1 MVSIKKVTIMFFCKC
16 LIISFLSVP
25 FIAVAKDVTVVPS
38 ITLRGEY
45 DDNVYFT
52 RTDEISDY
60 LAIISPALT
69 LDYASELLNL
79 EANGIVDVL
88 RYVDETDINTE
99 NQRYTINGGYRLM
112 ERWALSGNFSYIK
125 DTTLDSELEET
136 GIVYMR
142 EDRERFNA
150 GAGLSYQVSELSDM
164 GVNYAYSK
172 TDYDE
177 RWLEDYDFNS
187 INFSYNRKF
196 NDGLDVLTVEPRYT
210 RLISENNDSHG
221 YRLMLGWTHR
231 PSETYQFRVLLGPRY
246 TVQKFEDTG
255 ETTSNWGVVGDINLQ
270 KTAEIYSILV
280 GFASDVFNRPSTDT
294 LNQVFRLYTRLSRR
308 ITERFRAQ
316 VYSRISMTR
325 PDYEDVSNEED
336 IYYFVVTPSLNY
348 YFTENHYLSLSYSY
362 QQQYDRNIEDDPRI
376 ARNRVWLSVN
386 FNFPKKW

>member
-25 FIAVAKDVTVVPS
+25 FIAVARDVTVVPS

-60 LAIISPALT
+60 LAIISPGLK
-69 LDYASELLNL
+69 LDYATEVFNIRGSGL
-79 EANGIVDVL
+79 VDVL
-88 RYVDETDINTE
+88 RYVDEKDINTE
-99 NQRYTINGGYRLM
+99 NQRYTINGGYQLM
-112 ERWALSGNFSYIK
+112 ERWALSGDFSYIK

-136 GIVYMR
+136 GIVYVR

-177 RWLEDYDFNS
+177 IGFEDYNTNLVS
-187 INFSYNRKF
+187 LSYNRKF
-196 NDGLDVLTVEPRYT
+196 NDGVDVFTIRPRYS
-210 RLISENNDSHG
+210 RGSSDESDVDG
-221 YRLMLGWTHR
+221 YRLNFGWTHL
-231 PSETYQFRVLLGPRY
+231 PSETYRLRVFLGGRY
-246 TVQKFEDTG
+246 AVQNFKDDRDTNG
-255 ETTSNWGVVGDINLQ
+255 NWGGVADISLQ
-270 KTAEIYSILV
+270 KRAETHSVTIGVGSDIYL
-280 GFASDVFNRPSTDT
+280 RPDTDE
-294 LNQVFRLYTRLSRR
+294 LSQVYKIYCNLTRRV
-308 ITERFRAQ
+308 TERFSAG
-316 VYSRISMTR
+316 VNSRLSLTQ
-325 PDYEDVSNEED
+325 PDDAD
-336 IYYFVVTPSLNY
+336 AIYDKEIWYFTVTPSLSY
-348 YFTENHYLSLSYSY
+348 RLTENHSLRLSYSY

-376 ARNRVWLSVN
+376 ARNRVWLSLN